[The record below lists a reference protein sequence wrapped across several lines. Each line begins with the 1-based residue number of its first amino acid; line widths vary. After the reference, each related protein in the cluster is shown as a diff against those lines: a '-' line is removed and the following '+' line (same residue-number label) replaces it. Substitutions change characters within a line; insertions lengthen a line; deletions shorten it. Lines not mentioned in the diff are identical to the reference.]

1 MKLRSL
7 ICAAALAIALPFAA
21 FATALSITAAN
32 VSYVSGPVS
41 HGQVAGEAFVAGAL
55 VYYKPDTN
63 TWLKAQCDGT
73 AAEAG
78 QDGLGMALG
87 TADAAGAIVSIAK
100 PGAIVAIGTSTAGTV
115 YMPGTTAGTLI
126 PMADAAQTN
135 KVTPAALGIGSNR
148 VLLMWA
154 YASTAVVP

>member
-1 MKLRSL
+1 MFRTL
-7 ICAAALAIALPFAA
+7 ISVFAVLCALAGTA

-41 HGQVAGEAFVAGAL
+41 HGQVAGEAFAAGAIL
-55 VYYKPDTN
+55 YYKPDTN

-78 QDGLGMALG
+78 ADGLGMALG
-87 TADAAGAIVSIAK
+87 TADAAGAVVSIAR
-100 PGAIVAIGTSTAGTV
+100 PGAVVAIGTGTAATV
-115 YMPGTTAGTLI
+115 YMPGTTAGSLV

-135 KVTPAALGIGSNR
+135 KVTPAALGIGTNR
-148 VLLMWA
+148 LLLMWA
-154 YASTAVVP
+154 YASTSVVP